1 MDLNS
6 DRQSRVYRGAIALLR
21 ESQGFGRRASRVAA
35 RRRRHHQNIHHLL
48 AMLQIIIGMQCGE
61 FNGDAGIARNIPA
74 RGSFGDLRNRIGIG
88 HMVASCVLVGD
99 RRFPQHVVAIQIAFC
114 LKTCRA
120 AQRFLDGLSQD
131 KLLPHFA
138 DDPCHG
144 LADDRLAEAFDGPAQ
159 KSGHACVGRIQH
171 LSRDQ
176 KRPS

>member
-1 MDLNS
+1 
-6 DRQSRVYRGAIALLR
+6 
-21 ESQGFGRRASRVAA
+21 
-35 RRRRHHQNIHHLL
+35 
-48 AMLQIIIGMQCGE
+48 MLQIIIGMQCGE
-61 FNGDAGIARNIPA
+61 FNGDAGIARNIRA

-88 HMVASCVLVGD
+88 HMIASCVLVGD

-120 AQRFLDGLSQD
+120 AQRFLDGLAKD

-138 DDPCHG
+138 HDPRHG